1 MNIQILPVLACSLND
16 AVQAEALCDYM
27 ALLKNKQPTGY
38 LLLAFNHDV
47 HAEMQTRIRIAAEIG
62 FETVDVF
69 VCPKYDGH
77 KGKAEA
83 VNYFFQKV
91 AGHLA
96 RTYKLPYFWFE
107 PDCVPLT
114 ADWLQNLSDVYCE
127 QPKLYMGSILS
138 DAEKRKCIGRV
149 GVYPRGAAQDLQP
162 HFEAKH
168 PFEIAAGEPLVA
180 KTSKT
185 RLIQMLPILDPKD
198 REKVRPDAVLL
209 HGDKSGILLSAL
221 RDEAIN
227 NAGIKVKDGFIQS
240 ENDGTVTTTPTMH
253 GFTREQNIQLHKDA
267 VKGIETP
274 FLVPITPL
282 QTLTKE
288 QRDGVAVEL
297 TKEFD
302 KIATSKV
309 DGRTKAGRAAR
320 GKANA

>member
-27 ALLKNKQPTGY
+27 AILKNKQPSGY

-83 VNYFFQKV
+83 VNWFFQKTS
-91 AGHLA
+91 GYIA
-96 RTYKLPYFWFE
+96 RTYKLPFLFFE
-107 PDCVPLT
+107 PDCVPNPSGGT
-114 ADWLQNLSDVYCE
+114 GDWIQTLSDAYCE

-221 RDEAIN
+221 RDEAVN
-227 NAGIKVKDGFIQS
+227 RFPVHV
-240 ENDGTVTTTPTMH
+240 ETVTGFLPQQDKVIPILHIQEPAITAPEVEKEHVINVATM
-253 GFTREQNIQLHKDA
+253 
-267 VKGIETP
+267 
-274 FLVPITPL
+274 
-282 QTLTKE
+282 TKP
-288 QRDGVAVEL
+288 
-297 TKEFD
+297 
-302 KIATSKV
+302 
-309 DGRTKAGRAAR
+309 DGRTRAGRAAR
-320 GKANA
+320 AQSK